1 MANTY
6 SKIYLHIV
14 FSVLR
19 REYLISETHKEDLH
33 KYITGIISKRDQKL
47 LAINCMPDHLHIF
60 IDYKPSMPLP
70 DLVRD
75 IKANS
80 SGFINKQKWF
90 KGQFNWQEGYGVFSY
105 SQSQKSSVIKY
116 IQDQEKHHIKSSFKE
131 EYLKLLKRFNV
142 DYDERYLFDL

>member
-19 REYLISETHKEDLH
+19 REYLISKNHKEELQ
-33 KYITGIISKRDQKL
+33 KYITGIITKRNQKL
-47 LAINCMPDHLHIF
+47 LAINCMPDHMHIL
-60 IDYKPSMPLP
+60 IDYKPVIPLP

-80 SGFINKQKWF
+80 SGFINKQHWF
-90 KGQFNWQEGYGVFSY
+90 KGKFNWQEGYGVFSY
-105 SQSQKSSVIKY
+105 SQSQKSGVIRY
-116 IQDQEKHHIKSSFKE
+116 IQEQEKHHVKASFKD
-131 EYLKLLKRFNV
+131 EYLKLLRSYNV
-142 DYDERYLFDL
+142 DYNEKYLFDL